1 MAPGF
6 KGAVTSLKTLFL
18 LWYLHINEAQSSG
31 GCTHERVI
39 LTSKTGTITVGNSGP
54 TYNNFARC
62 EWLIKGDARTFIQ
75 LDFSRIETECSFDYV
90 FVYDGD
96 TYNSTKLA
104 SVSGD
109 TLPKSLVAK
118 SGRMLVLMFSDRN
131 FKKWGFLANYSI
143 TDCPFGCHGHGVC
156 TNNSCVCDI
165 DYTGESCEHDLCPK
179 NCSAKGLCIK
189 SGDRSLWGCNCS
201 LGYAGYAC
209 DMALQGEEDKLKWVT
224 LLPSVTE
231 FTDRFDHTAG
241 FLESSE
247 CVYVFGGN
255 AQNSVLDDLLRF
267 CFTESK
273 WEVIHKIEP
282 WPSARYDHNMVVYN
296 EGLFV
301 FGGIL
306 VDGSHSNEL
315 WFFDTVSGNW
325 SLLNFNNSSQPP
337 GLSGHS
343 MTLADD
349 IIYIIGGK
357 KTNGQ
362 YSSDVYSINA
372 SNPQSW
378 SLVKLAGGRAHSR
391 LLHGHSAVYH
401 PESSSIIIYGGIAVR
416 SVRYTT
422 LSKKMFVFNI
432 AYKFWT
438 EIEYT
443 SNMEPGLAWVPQER
457 SQHTALIMGNY
468 MIIYGGYV
476 HIHASEEK
484 CYDEGIYLYHL
495 GCHQFVNHSLVHQ
508 GTSYKSMP
516 KKGRFG
522 HSAVGIHGNIMVII
536 GGFSGYPHGDVIA
549 YKFPGV
555 VAPPNSE
562 ISQDKDY
569 CMNNYSDNM
578 PYTCYDNLECIIC
591 KNRTDIKRPGC
602 VHRTRSEMCYRDEL
616 SALPYHCQGICSHLK
631 TCQACLLQGQGVKL
645 TTASPRRRFY
655 QVECSW
661 CVKNSTCQQK
671 AVPEGSC
678 QRADNTAS
686 GIIGWWNSSSPS
698 WTDIAQCSLAEV
710 PGGIQKASFYH
721 PRNNS
726 QPDEVEF
733 VGELSATGI
742 KVPIHYLQS
751 QEGDPLYVSFHGYIW
766 PLEVPPVK
774 GMNDLTMYLESINAY
789 TLMFLSND
797 SSIQNAEL
805 VKNMTSSSSKQIL
818 DMGRKGNTPL
828 FPSTARDRKYYFLLE
843 AKSNIKVNA
852 TVAVKW
858 NAGIGLNQNSIQ
870 IYTEF
875 LEMFHSDACSNY
887 TNCMAC
893 MMDASCGWCPSNS
906 QCVRKAANQTAST
919 GWCGPD
925 LDKLLI
931 THPKDCYT
939 CPDYTDC
946 TDCSQDPLCEWKRV
960 DEQCHRRGRFASNT
974 VTDPSQCREP
984 CDEKKNCSSC
994 ISERNECFW
1003 CETTKTCFPFNHY
1016 SSHFIHGKCQDWVD
1030 FEGKQTHYC
1039 LDCSSLPNCTA
1050 CLERFGCGWCGDYN
1064 NPKIGK
1070 CVGGGFPGPSDG
1082 SCDSIVSSHS
1092 LVTNQTFSGHT
1103 NWTYHQCLDA
1113 DECRLGLHKCH
1124 EKAECINTEGPE
1136 DSYECLCEQGYMGNG
1151 THCRETCYHNCVN
1164 GTCSGAPNYQCVC
1177 NLGWTGLDCGTD
1189 CGCNFH
1195 STCQNGVGICDKC
1208 QDSTDGQFC
1217 EKCQFGY
1224 YGNPKEGCH
1233 KCSCNQHGDASKG
1246 ICNNVTGECYCTGN
1260 TEGLVCQH
1268 CSPGH
1273 YGSPVNGGK
1282 CYRACQ
1288 GRLVLEQA
1296 EGSLG
1301 VQLPVSA
1308 TSNKNLH
1315 CLWIIHA
1322 PDTAQPSDGFTVTVD
1337 GIATRCRENH
1347 LMVFDGVPPFISGN
1361 TTESRLL
1368 GTFCGQAQNLEPIRT
1383 DTDTVTVYFE
1393 MDMDNKD
1400 IYVEQKGFNLSY
1412 VINLCRRC
1420 KENEI
1425 CVGNQCKQDPN
1436 RSSASKFYNVCPTS
1450 CDTKS
1455 HGTCVCINDLDMMV
1469 FPWNFLEPISKR
1481 KPGSIPGR
1489 YGHSVTSC
1497 GENFFYVFGGYS
1509 QEHGALNDIWKY
1521 TTSTYQWTQE
1531 QPITSDQPDGRYFH
1545 QAVCSPVSQE
1555 IYVYGGIVKNKA
1567 GAFEATN
1574 EFWKFSTGA
1583 RVWTRLDVPEDFNP
1597 VAGHTMTLVKE
1608 RYLVVIGGISS
1619 KRYFSSD
1626 VYIYNIIDEDNQPA
1640 WSRNNHTYLPLGL
1653 YGHSAVYDP
1662 DTDMIYIHG
1671 GMAFKQ
1677 FKFDVSNDTFMYD
1690 TEKKQAYLVH
1700 VQGPEQAIPRVF
1712 HVAVRALE
1720 GMLVIGG
1727 MGNLG
1732 QTTEH
1737 MSLFRFNCSTWHKYL
1752 SKKPTSETYRSRTN
1766 SLIAASSIR
1775 LKDRVYVVGG
1785 YDGTTYSEVVVISPK
1800 ETFCQTAGT
1809 QMDCLQTTGCD
1820 FCVAEGIGK
1829 CVEKASDSTCSGG
1842 QACDVSW
1849 INQTV
1854 CSTYQTCQ
1862 TCMTKHP
1869 HFLSPCK
1876 WFIDGPSSSCIN
1888 SELPI
1893 GFSCK
1898 GYQECSFSQCTDCL
1912 QNEACSWTN
1921 CIQQGDDNFPIV
1933 DTRFSS
1939 TWRCAK
1945 NAVGG
1950 VCTNHSVCPKR
1961 CDEYSDCESC
1971 QRASGTGAGSS
1982 GCVWSSI
1989 KQQCFDKAL
1998 IKLYCVGGECG
2009 VILEG
2014 KPHKCPVPCSQYQI
2028 CAECIKAPWC
2038 GWCAFAGYIGEGICM
2053 QGGRDNPTGVGS
2065 CLEDDIKQSEGYRP
2079 INLWTKK
2086 SKGAPIWAY
2095 TSCPPENECV
2105 NTHHDCD
2112 NESQDC
2118 TDTETSYNCTCKIG
2132 YLEDAVSGKCK
2143 PHCHKKCMNGTCIR
2157 PDRCQCNFGYVGD
2170 QCEKECKCNGNSNC
2184 PNELGLTDCLK
2195 CMNHTKGR
2203 QCSLCKSRFV
2213 GDPTERKPCVS
2224 CFVHC
2229 NNHTAACLSMTDYS
2243 NRTFMALFRGNN
2255 SMLDDPILNGTKPS
2269 DAVCVGC
2276 KNNTMGARCDR
2287 CQEGYFRVKKEGKT
2301 LVDACI
2307 KCQCNG
2313 HSDTCKNETGEGC
2326 QCLNNT
2332 ETPACKSN
2340 SDPND
2345 YKCWQKQCS
2354 KCKEYFI
2361 GDPTNGHHCYRQMTV
2376 DKEYCFDPD
2385 TQTNCNQNPGAL
2397 LRGRTVFF
2405 AVQPRYL
2412 NVDIRITI
2420 DVTLGAADVYFSS
2433 SEKTFT
2439 VNVQNMGIHAVE
2451 LDSEF
2456 TTPPP
2461 SLQSRFRSRRSI
2473 FNSTSNTS
2481 HPHITLEATNFHTYH
2496 TVQETGAILMF
2507 KNVRSR
2513 LVVTLPL
2520 DQHDLRTSKF
2530 YLIIYGQGNGRGGGT
2545 YGNLYFRQD
2554 QPHIDLFV
2562 FFSVFFSCFFL
2573 FLAMCVLL
2581 WKFKQAIDTQ
2591 RSRQRQQKEMLHMAS
2606 RPFAKVLVLIEPDSY
2621 VFSSTPVPRRRTKYS
2636 KVTSRNAHHL
2646 PTLTPV
2652 ETNLPPLTIHKPI
2665 FIKAPVSPFDIVPIA
2680 TEPTAD
2686 NMVSLRTVVI
2696 QLPGDQ
2702 SAPSKLCLG
2711 TGLTLQS
2718 SRTMNTGH
2726 QKSGARQRNGHHNC

>member
-1 MAPGF
+1 
-6 KGAVTSLKTLFL
+6 
-18 LWYLHINEAQSSG
+18 
-31 GCTHERVI
+31 
-39 LTSKTGTITVGNSGP
+39 
-54 TYNNFARC
+54 
-62 EWLIKGDARTFIQ
+62 
-75 LDFSRIETECSFDYV
+75 
-90 FVYDGD
+90 
-96 TYNSTKLA
+96 
-104 SVSGD
+104 
-109 TLPKSLVAK
+109 
-118 SGRMLVLMFSDRN
+118 
-131 FKKWGFLANYSI
+131 
-143 TDCPFGCHGHGVC
+143 
-156 TNNSCVCDI
+156 
-165 DYTGESCEHDLCPK
+165 
-179 NCSAKGLCIK
+179 
-189 SGDRSLWGCNCS
+189 
-201 LGYAGYAC
+201 
-209 DMALQGEEDKLKWVT
+209 
-224 LLPSVTE
+224 
-231 FTDRFDHTAG
+231 
-241 FLESSE
+241 
-247 CVYVFGGN
+247 
-255 AQNSVLDDLLRF
+255 
-267 CFTESK
+267 
-273 WEVIHKIEP
+273 
-282 WPSARYDHNMVVYN
+282 
-296 EGLFV
+296 
-301 FGGIL
+301 
-306 VDGSHSNEL
+306 
-315 WFFDTVSGNW
+315 
-325 SLLNFNNSSQPP
+325 
-337 GLSGHS
+337 
-343 MTLADD
+343 
-349 IIYIIGGK
+349 
-357 KTNGQ
+357 
-362 YSSDVYSINA
+362 
-372 SNPQSW
+372 
-378 SLVKLAGGRAHSR
+378 
-391 LLHGHSAVYH
+391 
-401 PESSSIIIYGGIAVR
+401 
-416 SVRYTT
+416 
-422 LSKKMFVFNI
+422 
-432 AYKFWT
+432 
-438 EIEYT
+438 
-443 SNMEPGLAWVPQER
+443 
-457 SQHTALIMGNY
+457 
-468 MIIYGGYV
+468 
-476 HIHASEEK
+476 
-484 CYDEGIYLYHL
+484 
-495 GCHQFVNHSLVHQ
+495 
-508 GTSYKSMP
+508 
-516 KKGRFG
+516 
-522 HSAVGIHGNIMVII
+522 
-536 GGFSGYPHGDVIA
+536 
-549 YKFPGV
+549 
-555 VAPPNSE
+555 
-562 ISQDKDY
+562 
-569 CMNNYSDNM
+569 
-578 PYTCYDNLECIIC
+578 
-591 KNRTDIKRPGC
+591 
-602 VHRTRSEMCYRDEL
+602 MCYRDEL

-751 QEGDPLYVSFHGYIW
+751 QEGDPL
-766 PLEVPPVK
+766 
-774 GMNDLTMYLESINAY
+774 
-789 TLMFLSND
+789 
-797 SSIQNAEL
+797 
-805 VKNMTSSSSKQIL
+805 
-818 DMGRKGNTPL
+818 
-828 FPSTARDRKYYFLLE
+828 
-843 AKSNIKVNA
+843 
-852 TVAVKW
+852 
-858 NAGIGLNQNSIQ
+858 
-870 IYTEF
+870 
-875 LEMFHSDACSNY
+875 DACSNY

-893 MMDASCGWCPSNS
+893 MMDASCGWGPSNS

-946 TDCSQDPLCEWKRV
+946 TDCSQDPLCEWKRL
-960 DEQCHRRGRFASNT
+960 DEQCHRRGRFAFNT

-1082 SCDSIVSSHS
+1082 SCDSIMSSHI

-1224 YGNPKEGCH
+1224 YGNPKEGKPNFAIYTQLETYCKFSDPQPQRCH

-1322 PDTAQPSDGFTVTVD
+1322 PDTAKPSDGFTVTVD

-1412 VINLCRRC
+1412 VINLCPRC

-1521 TTSTYQWTQE
+1521 TTSTYRWTQE

-1619 KRYFSSD
+1619 KRYFSS
-1626 VYIYNIIDEDNQPA
+1626 
-1640 WSRNNHTYLPLGL
+1640 LC
-1653 YGHSAVYDP
+1653 GHSAVYDP

-1862 TCMTKHP
+1862 TC
-1869 HFLSPCK
+1869 
-1876 WFIDGPSSSCIN
+1876 
-1888 SELPI
+1888 E
-1893 GFSCK
+1893 
-1898 GYQECSFSQCTDCL
+1898 
-1912 QNEACSWTN
+1912 
-1921 CIQQGDDNFPIV
+1921 DNFPIV

-2065 CLEDDIKQSEGYRP
+2065 CLENDIKQSEGYRP

-2132 YLEDAVSGKCK
+2132 YLEDAV
-2143 PHCHKKCMNGTCIR
+2143 R
-2157 PDRCQCNFGYVGD
+2157 YD
-2170 QCEKECKCNGNSNC
+2170 
-2184 PNELGLTDCLK
+2184 
-2195 CMNHTKGR
+2195 
-2203 QCSLCKSRFV
+2203 
-2213 GDPTERKPCVS
+2213 
-2224 CFVHC
+2224 
-2229 NNHTAACLSMTDYS
+2229 
-2243 NRTFMALFRGNN
+2243 
-2255 SMLDDPILNGTKPS
+2255 
-2269 DAVCVGC
+2269 
-2276 KNNTMGARCDR
+2276 
-2287 CQEGYFRVKKEGKT
+2287 
-2301 LVDACI
+2301 
-2307 KCQCNG
+2307 
-2313 HSDTCKNETGEGC
+2313 
-2326 QCLNNT
+2326 
-2332 ETPACKSN
+2332 
-2340 SDPND
+2340 
-2345 YKCWQKQCS
+2345 
-2354 KCKEYFI
+2354 
-2361 GDPTNGHHCYRQMTV
+2361 
-2376 DKEYCFDPD
+2376 
-2385 TQTNCNQNPGAL
+2385 
-2397 LRGRTVFF
+2397 
-2405 AVQPRYL
+2405 VQYL
-2412 NVDIRITI
+2412 
-2420 DVTLGAADVYFSS
+2420 
-2433 SEKTFT
+2433 
-2439 VNVQNMGIHAVE
+2439 
-2451 LDSEF
+2451 
-2456 TTPPP
+2456 
-2461 SLQSRFRSRRSI
+2461 
-2473 FNSTSNTS
+2473 
-2481 HPHITLEATNFHTYH
+2481 
-2496 TVQETGAILMF
+2496 
-2507 KNVRSR
+2507 
-2513 LVVTLPL
+2513 
-2520 DQHDLRTSKF
+2520 
-2530 YLIIYGQGNGRGGGT
+2530 
-2545 YGNLYFRQD
+2545 
-2554 QPHIDLFV
+2554 
-2562 FFSVFFSCFFL
+2562 
-2573 FLAMCVLL
+2573 
-2581 WKFKQAIDTQ
+2581 
-2591 RSRQRQQKEMLHMAS
+2591 
-2606 RPFAKVLVLIEPDSY
+2606 
-2621 VFSSTPVPRRRTKYS
+2621 
-2636 KVTSRNAHHL
+2636 
-2646 PTLTPV
+2646 
-2652 ETNLPPLTIHKPI
+2652 
-2665 FIKAPVSPFDIVPIA
+2665 
-2680 TEPTAD
+2680 
-2686 NMVSLRTVVI
+2686 
-2696 QLPGDQ
+2696 
-2702 SAPSKLCLG
+2702 
-2711 TGLTLQS
+2711 
-2718 SRTMNTGH
+2718 
-2726 QKSGARQRNGHHNC
+2726 